1 MYTYVSLV
9 NTTEMSNLMKKKLNN
24 VDCKPKRRE
33 LIDEIPIIRE
43 SAGLA
48 RKLLWREKVEKVVE
62 RESEKFKNKV
72 FNVYHIF
79 YQVTIIAQ
87 ILFSGQV

>member
-1 MYTYVSLV
+1 
-9 NTTEMSNLMKKKLNN
+9 MKKKLNSA
-24 VDCKPKRRE
+24 DCKPKRRE

-62 RESEKFKNKV
+62 RESEKFKSKV
-72 FNVYHIF
+72 CNVCCIF
-79 YQVTIIAQ
+79 YKII
-87 ILFSGQV
+87 